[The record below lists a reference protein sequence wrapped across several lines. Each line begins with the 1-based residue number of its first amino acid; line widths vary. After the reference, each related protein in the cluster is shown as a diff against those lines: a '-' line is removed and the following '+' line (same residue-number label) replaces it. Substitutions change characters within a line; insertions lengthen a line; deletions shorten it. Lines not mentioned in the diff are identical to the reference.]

1 MSTATRTVMFSDL
14 VGYTARSINSKREEQ
29 RQLVIA
35 HERLVEPQV
44 LAHGGRVVNRMGD
57 GLLLCFDSATE
68 AALAGQAILEQVAL
82 EDELELRL
90 AAATG
95 DVEEIGEDVLGD
107 IVNLAARVNAE
118 GKPGELWITDV
129 TRQCLNQR
137 EIAWEPLD
145 ALALKGIPGMVAVCR
160 VVPRHRCHLP
170 LVISSAQ
177 RSAHL
182 LRLRHNVPVSVIP
195 ADPIVLLEGFAPG
208 SPELQRAVDA
218 VPVMDPARVW
228 LNAYQLSPATR
239 LEWLGRG
246 HNLLISTPEALDR
259 ALGAIV
265 PQPPT
270 DPAQPSTQSFE
281 AEDALTLAGL
291 ALPAVPFS
299 NIIAAYSFD
308 LLSDSRWVS
317 RDNGAVARVEV
328 RVEGVS
334 VLALAAGVSVN
345 GQPLRAGERR
355 PLNHGAIMRTS
366 TSDHRFSSLASGP
379 YRGLLVNLS
388 PADLLVSL
396 KQAVELG
403 RDPQGHGFSV
413 HDRRGEENL
422 TWCPGPRAARA
433 REEGFNLDR
442 SLISRRH
449 ARLTPDREGQLRL
462 TSLSE
467 RSPTYLHSDRR
478 GLERVVGEATAHD
491 DDLIVLGTHVIGV
504 RRGAGAMS

>member
-1 MSTATRTVMFSDL
+1 MFSDL

-90 AAATG
+90 SAATG

-246 HNLLISTPEALDR
+246 HNLLISTPEA
-259 ALGAIV
+259 V
-265 PQPPT
+265 SYT
-270 DPAQPSTQSFE
+270 H
-281 AEDALTLAGL
+281 LTL
-291 ALPAVPFS
+291 PT
-299 NIIAAYSFD
+299 N
-308 LLSDSRWVS
+308 R
-317 RDNGAVARVEV
+317 EV
-328 RVEGVS
+328 
-334 VLALAAGVSVN
+334 
-345 GQPLRAGERR
+345 
-355 PLNHGAIMRTS
+355 
-366 TSDHRFSSLASGP
+366 
-379 YRGLLVNLS
+379 
-388 PADLLVSL
+388 
-396 KQAVELG
+396 
-403 RDPQGHGFSV
+403 
-413 HDRRGEENL
+413 
-422 TWCPGPRAARA
+422 
-433 REEGFNLDR
+433 
-442 SLISRRH
+442 
-449 ARLTPDREGQLRL
+449 
-462 TSLSE
+462 
-467 RSPTYLHSDRR
+467 
-478 GLERVVGEATAHD
+478 
-491 DDLIVLGTHVIGV
+491 
-504 RRGAGAMS
+504 

>member
-29 RQLVIA
+29 RQLVVA

-68 AALAGQAILEQVAL
+68 AALAGQAILEQAAL
-82 EDELELRL
+82 EDVLELRL

-95 DVEEIGEDVLGD
+95 DVEEIGDDVLGD

-170 LVISSAQ
+170 SVIASAQ

-182 LRLRHNVPVSVIP
+182 LRLRLNVPVSVIP

-228 LNAYQLSPATR
+228 LSAYQLSPATR

-259 ALGAIV
+259 ALGVIL

-281 AEDALTLAGL
+281 TEDALTLAGL

-299 NIIAAYSFD
+299 NIVAAYS
-308 LLSDSRWVS
+308 
-317 RDNGAVARVEV
+317 
-328 RVEGVS
+328 
-334 VLALAAGVSVN
+334 
-345 GQPLRAGERR
+345 
-355 PLNHGAIMRTS
+355 
-366 TSDHRFSSLASGP
+366 
-379 YRGLLVNLS
+379 
-388 PADLLVSL
+388 
-396 KQAVELG
+396 
-403 RDPQGHGFSV
+403 
-413 HDRRGEENL
+413 
-422 TWCPGPRAARA
+422 
-433 REEGFNLDR
+433 
-442 SLISRRH
+442 
-449 ARLTPDREGQLRL
+449 
-462 TSLSE
+462 
-467 RSPTYLHSDRR
+467 
-478 GLERVVGEATAHD
+478 
-491 DDLIVLGTHVIGV
+491 
-504 RRGAGAMS
+504 